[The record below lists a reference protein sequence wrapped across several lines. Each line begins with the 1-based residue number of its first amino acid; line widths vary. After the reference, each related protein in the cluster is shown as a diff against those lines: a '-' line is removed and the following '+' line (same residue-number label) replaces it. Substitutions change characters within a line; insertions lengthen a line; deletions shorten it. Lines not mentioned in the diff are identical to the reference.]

1 MLRRETCL
9 QLDAFM
15 VTQQADI
22 LEHERYHIPRLP
34 HACVPSKSA
43 YACIM
48 EQGLELNGQKK
59 AVLTEAECRIM
70 SHKLLQCDPNKV
82 WTMNHLHTFSNQ
94 SDRRISSAGGSE
106 GSSTASTD
114 SHTTSG
120 RSDGNKATRDARG
133 ISR

>member
-15 VTQQADI
+15 ATQQADI
-22 LEHERYHIPRLP
+22 LEHERYHIPRLS
-34 HACVPSKSA
+34 HACAPSKSA

-48 EQGLELNGQKK
+48 EPGLELNGQTK

-82 WTMNHLHTFSNQ
+82 WTKNHLPFPIRAT
-94 SDRRISSAGGSE
+94 E
-106 GSSTASTD
+106 E
-114 SHTTSG
+114 SH
-120 RSDGNKATRDARG
+120 RQEAAKAAIQPQQVLTQQAVG
-133 ISR
+133 QTETKQQEMQEE